1 MRLRLYDRRIVAGVV
16 ALYALVVGLLLP
28 SHFLAERPAE
38 SAAVA
43 AGPVV
48 DAWCQDGDCH
58 DPAHH
63 HGSQHHDP
71 ATCGSC
77 AQAKTLAAPMVA
89 GHAVEA
95 VDVPRSETRRA
106 APAPKSSV
114 LRARPPA
121 RGPPLL
127 S

>member
-1 MRLRLYDRRIVAGVV
+1 VL
-16 ALYALVVGLLLP
+16 ALYALVVGVLLP
-28 SHFLAERPAE
+28 SHLVGESPAE
-38 SAAVA
+38 VPT
-43 AGPVV
+43 AGLVV

-63 HGSQHHDP
+63 HESQHHDP

-77 AQAKTLAAPMVA
+77 AQAKTVASPVVA
-89 GHAVEA
+89 GPAVQPS
-95 VDVPRSETRRA
+95 DVPRSETRHA
-106 APAPKSSV
+106 VPAPTSSV
-114 LRARPPA
+114 LRAHPPA